1 MAHAA
6 PTLDAMVLNHP
17 LLVHPKPL
25 LAHRGLW
32 LAAQQTWLPFLLGKL
47 GSISQPPLQLSKS
60 HMTRFWPMRCILANV
75 TSDQQAFLHCL
86 LSLSVSWMWILG
98 WLILEATSWECLRLH
113 QSGFWRPRWNETP
126 LVLLLVKHNWFA
138 VESHPNE

>member
-86 LSLSVSWMWILG
+86 LSLSVSWM
-98 WLILEATSWECLRLH
+98 
-113 QSGFWRPRWNETP
+113 
-126 LVLLLVKHNWFA
+126 
-138 VESHPNE
+138 